1 VSFIKKAAG
10 ATAAVAVLAVAPAL
24 AATQRAQKSSSATTS
39 TSQSAGEAALTGATL
54 TSASDAAIAAVPGG
68 KVTRASNETDG
79 SNSKAAYEVHV
90 TKSDG
95 SRVVVIEDSSF
106 NVLSTQ
112 ADRHGGPGNGRGNG
126 ETPLTGTALTSASDA
141 AIAAVPGGKVTR
153 ASKETDSS
161 NSKAAYEVHVTKSDG
176 SRVVVI
182 EDSSFAVLS
191 TQADQGP
198 GPGGRGGPH
207 GAPGG

>member
-24 AATQRAQKSSSATTS
+24 AATQRAQKSSSTTTS

-68 KVTRASNETDG
+68 KVTRASN
-79 SNSKAAYEVHV
+79 
-90 TKSDG
+90 
-95 SRVVVIEDSSF
+95 
-106 NVLSTQ
+106 
-112 ADRHGGPGNGRGNG
+112 
-126 ETPLTGTALTSASDA
+126 
-141 AIAAVPGGKVTR
+141 
-153 ASKETDSS
+153 ETDSS